1 MHMHVSIRVSACDAR
16 PPDRPQ
22 RRFLILA
29 GVVFAPTYTP
39 RLGARAR
46 RRGQKILGRE
56 TLFPRWRPVGG
67 VTAWFA
73 PPLFLLPVH
82 ERPRQTR
89 A

>member
-29 GVVFAPTYTP
+29 GVVFAH
-39 RLGARAR
+39 RHLASDAERAR
-46 RRGQKILGRE
+46 DDRVAAGEIRMEIR
-56 TLFPRWRPVGG
+56 FD
-67 VTAWFA
+67 
-73 PPLFLLPVH
+73 PPDGDPSV
-82 ERPRQTR
+82 

>member
-29 GVVFAPTYTP
+29 GVVFAH
-39 RLGARAR
+39 RHLAASERAR
-46 RRGQKILGRE
+46 DRVAAGEIRMEIR
-56 TLFPRWRPVGG
+56 FD
-67 VTAWFA
+67 
-73 PPLFLLPVH
+73 PPDGDPSV
-82 ERPRQTR
+82 